1 MKKRSKRFILLWGLL
16 AVILV
21 FLGYRGYCTFIR
33 ERNVFDQMYYSRVH
47 KSTEL
52 DWFIDYRR
60 LFKDMPQLRTP
71 QWNEDDVDIWMGNMV
86 FEFYDDNYLEDGHE
100 IRFTFYVDEP
110 SMYITY
116 RIRMENGEEWYTY
129 RYDVDKKILTYNT
142 SDPENMEMKNFLFD
156 RVLPDWFAANQGRT
170 RFSIENLG
178 EYTLID
184 TPQ

>member
-21 FLGYRGYCTFIR
+21 FWGYRGYCTFIR
-33 ERNVFDQMYYSRVH
+33 ERNVFDQMYYSRIH

-52 DWFIDYRR
+52 AWFIDYRR
-60 LFKDMPQLRTP
+60 LFRDMPQIRTP
-71 QWNEDDVDIWMGNMV
+71 PRRADINSLWLGQSVD
-86 FEFYDDNYLEDGHE
+86 EFYDDNYLEDGHQ
-100 IRFTFYVDEP
+100 ISFTFFVDKP
-110 SMYITY
+110 VMYIDYEIKTEDG
-116 RIRMENGEEWYTY
+116 REWYEY
-129 RYDVDKKILTYNT
+129 CYDVDKKTLTYYT
-142 SDPENMEMKNFLFD
+142 SDRENTEMKNFLFD
-156 RVLPDWFAANQGRT
+156 RVLPDWFAANQGRA